1 MEYWGRRDHRIRF
14 DSAEV
19 VYVTAIGRTT
29 AGINKA
35 EAAGTAHGTS
45 QIHRCVAA
53 GIPDD
58 GGQLSR
64 FMVRFVRRQ
73 QETGRT
79 NCRLSWGTPPRKVK
93 ADTWPSRK
101 ASVVSAG
108 YAFTKQPSLW
118 GRSMTKQWVFCSTPP
133 MTTRASPKSHWAWP
147 GAWDKGTNI
156 SVGTQVVPGSRESP
170 LLREPNLDFV
180 QKLDTWRN
188 RRTSCCGWPTDILHC
203 RG

>member
-1 MEYWGRRDHRIRF
+1 M
-14 DSAEV
+14 
-19 VYVTAIGRTT
+19 RTT

-35 EAAGTAHGTS
+35 DRRDEERANRL
-45 QIHRCVAA
+45 HRCVAA
-53 GIPDD
+53 GISDD

-73 QETGRT
+73 QRTGRT

-93 ADTWPSRK
+93 ADTWSSRK

-133 MTTRASPKSHWAWP
+133 MATRDSPKSHWAWP
-147 GAWDKGTNI
+147 GAMGQRHEHLRGHPKLYPEAENHPI
-156 SVGTQVVPGSRESP
+156 SVNLTRSRNP
-170 LLREPNLDFV
+170 
-180 QKLDTWRN
+180 
-188 RRTSCCGWPTDILHC
+188 RTV
-203 RG
+203 R